1 MEANIGAFASI
12 AIVGAAL
19 SLVINFI
26 KGKWGTDTGITKLIT
41 IGLSVLLGVGYYF
54 LEGTAI
60 WKSILGILGASSA
73 FWAIFLKK

>member
-19 SLVINFI
+19 SVIINLI
-26 KGKWGTDTGITKLIT
+26 KGKFGTDTGTTKAIT
-41 IGLSVLLGVGYYF
+41 IGLSIVLGLAYYF

-60 WKSILGILGASSA
+60 WKSILGILGAASA